1 MRLLLAAL
9 LFSATASAATT
20 SENAAKYQALR
31 SRLSTDFIVVGDA
44 PGMSQPAD
52 ERIEPQGIIRWSDS
66 TIGLGW
72 YIGALATEHHI
83 LSHPEQ
89 FPGAPGTLATTADEL
104 YYALRAMERLD
115 LVADASFPPPCTQEP
130 KLNGFFLRDD
140 VPAGFFSNFPPMTA
154 MTSDFIDPELTNKE
168 MSQDQVY
175 HVLLGLALVKALVPK
190 QTFVKARDLNAWAA
204 EQGKRIIEHVSS
216 HNWVIK
222 NPACAD
228 RDVNRGPLASGF
240 SHGTRLAAGFFTDG
254 AWLPP
259 VDDALAGIWEISSQP
274 TAPQYIKADNLHMA
288 MSVAAVGN
296 GWGAATA
303 ENLATLSE
311 KEDWPAYPLAHRVIH
326 GLDAGWCTAGA
337 KVSQR
342 ARAML
347 DELPAGAEP
356 KSPLPGGPAPHG
368 FTVWNRFIRGKSQHY
383 VGSPNSEGIRYNG
396 VDYLLLHNLYAIA
409 TPATWEGGNG
419 PGIPDCPPD
428 VPDAGTGGAGKAAA
442 SSDDS
447 GCGCRVSPTRTGSFA
462 WLGLT
467 LALAARRRSRR
478 DAGPNIQHRQ

>member
-20 SENAAKYQALR
+20 QENAAKYQALR
-31 SRLSTDFIVVGDA
+31 ARLNSEFIVVGDA
-44 PGMSQPAD
+44 PGKSQPAD

-72 YIGALATEHHI
+72 YIGALATEHFM
-83 LSHPEQ
+83 LSNPERY
-89 FPGAPGTLATTADEL
+89 PGAPGTLTTTADEL
-104 YYALRAMERLD
+104 YFALRAMERLD

-140 VPAGFFSNFPPMTA
+140 VPEGFFSNFPPMTG
-154 MTSDFIDPELTNKE
+154 MTSDFIDPALTNKE

-216 HNWVIK
+216 HNWVIT
-222 NPACAD
+222 NPACGD
-228 RDVNRGPLASGF
+228 RDVDRGPLASGF
-240 SHGTRLAAGFFTDG
+240 SHGTRLAAGFFTEG
-254 AWLPP
+254 EWLPA
-259 VDDALAGIWEISSQP
+259 VDDALAGIWELSSQP

-296 GWGAATA
+296 GWGASTA
-303 ENLATLSE
+303 ESLATLSE
-311 KEDWPAYPLAHRVIH
+311 KEDWPAYPLAHRAIH
-326 GLDAGWCTAGA
+326 GLDAGWCTTAA
-337 KVSQR
+337 KVGAR
-342 ARAML
+342 ARQML

-368 FTVWNRFIRGKSQHY
+368 FTVWNRFIRGKAQHY
-383 VGSPNSEGIRYNG
+383 AGSPNSEGIRYNG

-409 TPATWEGGNG
+409 LPSSWEGGNG
-419 PGIPDCPPD
+419 PGIPECPPD
-428 VPDAGTGGAGKAAA
+428 VPDGGSPGSGGTSGSTG
-442 SSDDS
+442 SSEES
-447 GCGCRVSPTRTGSFA
+447 GCGCRSSRGSAPWGALFA
-462 WLGLT
+462 GL
-467 LALAARRRSRR
+467 AVLAALRRRRATPR
-478 DAGPNIQHRQ
+478 